1 MIMKQGQEQQQEDYS
16 KYNIP
21 CFNCQYV
28 HSCKYY
34 SSNLWIDWI
43 FKNKYC
49 PTIYPF
55 NSIYGYS
62 IRQKEDLE
70 KTKDS

>member
-43 FKNKYC
+43 FK
-49 PTIYPF
+49 I
-55 NSIYGYS
+55 SIVLLY
-62 IRQKEDLE
+62 IRLIRFMGIV
-70 KTKDS
+70 